1 MAAPD
6 DRPALPG
13 DGGAMETILVVDDEP
28 DVRDL
33 ARDILEAQ
41 GYHTLEARDADEA
54 LRAAGAHP
62 DRIPRHWLCR
72 LRLGGERRG
81 EEGHEGG
88 QEGTPL
94 HYSITWSARCSS
106 DWEIVRPSAFAVL
119 RLITSSNLVGCS
131 IGRSPGLAPFR
142 ILSTKVAVR
151 RNLSRT
157 LAP

>member
-1 MAAPD
+1 MAARD

-81 EEGHEGG
+81 EEGD
-88 QEGTPL
+88 GTRDEHPPV
-94 HYSITWSARCSS
+94 HHSMT
-106 DWEIVRPSAFAVL
+106 
-119 RLITSSNLVGCS
+119 
-131 IGRSPGLAPFR
+131 
-142 ILSTKVAVR
+142 
-151 RNLSRT
+151 
-157 LAP
+157 